1 MIRRTIQPGGT
12 DMLRNRP
19 CSWMTLA
26 RAWVAVVVAP
36 AAATGQTTPEDVGRE
51 LASLRRELQALRAEV
66 ESLKAERTGPAAAG
80 PQTETSTDA
89 AQGPTLPAPL
99 NAPAPDQ
106 PVLTSPSAQVLA
118 QQIAELSQVK
128 VESASRMPVRLF
140 GTLHASAFFNSGE
153 ANWLD
158 NPNIVAVRPADARA
172 GTFSMGVRQTRLGL
186 AANGPTLGSFR
197 TSGTVVADFF
207 GGVPGFQTG
216 QVMPLPRLLVG
227 FSRLETNRSA
237 IHIGQDH
244 VVLAPRD
251 PTSLAAFAFPSL
263 FRSGNLY
270 LRAPQVRVERA
281 LGVRFRAAGALVAPI
296 GGDFP
301 GEDYRFVP
309 PALPGERSRRPAIEG
324 RLAFDSTTD
333 VDAPRVVSVGVSG
346 HHGSERR
353 VGGSAQAWAAA
364 LDFALRR
371 DRVGIAGEVFRG
383 ENIDAFGGATGLD
396 ARASGGWAELQLFAS
411 PRLSFHGGAGLDEL
425 RGVRSTALPRRRN
438 RSAYGSVI
446 VSLTPELQGSFEY
459 RWLATLP
466 GAGSERRNHH
476 VDWVLA
482 YKF

>member
-1 MIRRTIQPGGT
+1 
-12 DMLRNRP
+12 MLRNRP
-19 CSWMTLA
+19 WSSMTLA
-26 RAWVAVVVAP
+26 FAWAAVVVAP
-36 AAATGQTTPEDVGRE
+36 AVAAGQTTPDDVGRE

-66 ESLKAERTGPAAAG
+66 ESLKAARTVPAAAA
-80 PQTETSTDA
+80 PQTGASPDA
-89 AQGPTLPAPL
+89 ARGPTLPAPL
-99 NAPAPDQ
+99 SAPAPDQ
-106 PVLTSPSAQVLA
+106 PVVTSASQDVLA

-128 VESASRMPVRLF
+128 VESVSRMPVRLF

-158 NPNIVAVRPADARA
+158 NPNIVAVSPADTRA
-172 GTFSMGVRQTRLGL
+172 GTFSAGVRQTRLGL
-186 AANGPTLGSFR
+186 AASGPTLGSFR

-216 QVMPLPRLLVG
+216 QVMALPRLLVG
-227 FSRLETNRSA
+227 FARLETSRTV
-237 IHIGQDH
+237 IEIGQDH

-270 LRAPQVRVERA
+270 LRAPQVRLERA
-281 LGVRFRAAGALVAPI
+281 LGAGLRAAGALVAPV

-309 PALPGERSRRPAIEG
+309 PALAGERSRRPAFEG
-324 RLAFDSTTD
+324 RLAFESNTD
-333 VDAPRVVSVGVSG
+333 VEAPRVVSVGVSG

-353 VGGSAQAWAAA
+353 AGRSASAWAAA

-371 DRVGIAGEVFRG
+371 DRVGITGEVFGG

-411 PRLSFHGGAGLDEL
+411 PRLSFHGGAGVDEL

-476 VDWVLA
+476 VDWVFA

>member
-1 MIRRTIQPGGT
+1 
-12 DMLRNRP
+12 
-19 CSWMTLA
+19 MTLA
-26 RAWVAVVVAP
+26 LAWAAVVVAP
-36 AAATGQTTPEDVGRE
+36 AGAAGQMTPDDVGRE

-66 ESLKAERTGPAAAG
+66 ESLKAARNVPAAAA
-80 PQTETSTDA
+80 PQTEASRDPSE
-89 AQGPTLPAPL
+89 GPILPAPL
-99 NAPAPDQ
+99 STPAPDQ
-106 PVLTSPSAQVLA
+106 PVVTSPSPQVLA

-140 GTLHASAFFNSGE
+140 GTLHATAFFNSGE

-158 NPNIVAVRPADARA
+158 NPNIVGVQPPDTRT

-186 AANGPTLGSFR
+186 AANGPTLGSVR

-216 QVMPLPRLLVG
+216 QVMALPRLLVG
-227 FSRLETNRSA
+227 FARLETTRTA
-237 IHIGQDH
+237 VQIGQDH
-244 VVLAPRD
+244 AVLAPRD

-270 LRAPQVRVERA
+270 LRAPQVRLERA
-281 LGVRFRAAGALVAPI
+281 LGGGLRAAGAVVAPI
-296 GGDFP
+296 GGDLP

-353 VGGSAQAWAAA
+353 LGGSARAWAAA

-371 DRVGIAGEVFRG
+371 DRVGVAGEVFSG
-383 ENIDAFGGATGLD
+383 ENIDAFGGGTGLD
-396 ARASGGWAELQLFAS
+396 ARAAGGWAELQLFAS
-411 PRLSFHGGAGLDEL
+411 PRLSLHGGAGVDEL
-425 RGVRSTALPRRRN
+425 RGVRSTALLRRRN

-446 VSLTPELQGSFEY
+446 VSLTPELQSSFEY